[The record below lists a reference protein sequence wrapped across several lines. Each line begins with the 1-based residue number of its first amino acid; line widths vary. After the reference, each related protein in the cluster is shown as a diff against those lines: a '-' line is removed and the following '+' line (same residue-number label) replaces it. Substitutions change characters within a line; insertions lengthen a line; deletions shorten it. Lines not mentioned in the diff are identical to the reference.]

1 MRDQGRHPI
10 GRHDGQDDMPSEP
23 GLPEI
28 HCPEPCCGERKSA
41 RRRILDA
48 AMELFYREGI
58 RAVGVD
64 AVIAHAGVAKMS
76 LYRAFPSKDD
86 LIVAFLEEISRR
98 YWLWWDEVAGR
109 HPGQPRQQVEALF
122 DGLARHTTGPQ
133 FRGCPFT
140 NTAIEFPDPG
150 HPGRAVVTAHRREL
164 RRRLAELSLALG
176 ASDAEL
182 LADQLLLLM
191 EGAYSAGTVMCGESP
206 CHAVGAAAAALIA
219 AQCR

>member
-1 MRDQGRHPI
+1 MQTAP
-10 GRHDGQDDMPSEP
+10 
-23 GLPEI
+23 
-28 HCPEPCCGERKSA
+28 PCDERKTA

-48 AMELFYREGI
+48 AQELFYREGI

-64 AVIAHAGVAKMS
+64 AVIARAGVAKMS

-86 LIVAFLEEISRR
+86 LIVAFLEEVSQH
-98 YWLWWDEVAGR
+98 YWEWWDEVVAR
-109 HPGQPRQQVEALF
+109 HDGAPRQQVQALF
-122 DGLARHTTGPQ
+122 AGLVRHTTGPR

-150 HPGRAVVTAHRREL
+150 HPGRAVVQAHRREL
-164 RRRLAELSLALG
+164 RRRLAELGRALG
-176 ASDAEL
+176 ARDAAL

-206 CHAVGAAAAALIA
+206 CHAVAAAAEVLIS
-219 AQCR
+219 AQCPCEARYTPEV